1 MNGKKTE
8 LRAET
13 RAVRAEAR
21 AVRAEARAVR
31 GEARREGWKR
41 NLRTLLSAPFIM
53 AANLNILELYLTSF
67 VRLNL

>member
-21 AVRAEARAVR
+21 AVR
-31 GEARREGWKR
+31 GEARREG
-41 NLRTLLSAPFIM
+41 
-53 AANLNILELYLTSF
+53 
-67 VRLNL
+67 